1 MFSLAALISATRS
14 AFLLSSP
21 NDETRCDSITNHLP
35 ARLQEK
41 PLPQRISVAMAG
53 TRSTTG
59 NSKPRVFDTVSTE
72 PTRKTTTKRSIK
84 AKANTSKPRAKTGAG
99 VKKTTTKKPA
109 PAKKTSVKA
118 KVEGAAEK
126 VVGKVEGKPGKEA
139 AGTKKMK
146 GTTSTKPKT
155 AKKAAAKK

>member
-1 MFSLAALISATRS
+1 MCACCPRRAGLFFLPISTTKGVKVAETDSVLFR
-14 AFLLSSP
+14 LLP
-21 NDETRCDSITNHLP
+21 NHLAQHTP
-35 ARLQEK
+35 
-41 PLPQRISVAMAG
+41 VAMAG

-72 PTRKTTTKRSIK
+72 PTRKITTKKSTK

-99 VKKTTTKKPA
+99 VKKATTKKPA
-109 PAKKTSVKA
+109 KKSSVKA

-126 VVGKVEGKPGKEA
+126 IVGKVESKPGKVG

-146 GTTSTKPKT
+146 GTTTTKPKT
-155 AKKAAAKK
+155 TKKVVAKK